1 MLKQRDLRSAN
12 ATAKS
17 TQIHYRTCS
26 CWCLYVC
33 SLLLCSPAAMAQNLP
48 PPDDQQAAT
57 VSSALNLDDLRT
69 FTDVFN
75 QVRKNYVEEVDDKQ
89 LMEAA
94 ITGML
99 SELDPHSA
107 YLPGEDYEDL
117 DHNSRGEYVGIGV
130 DVAADNGRIV
140 VRKVIVPSPADSA
153 GINPGDVFTSIAG
166 KAVKGSKLQRAIDDL
181 SGPSGSEIE
190 IVVQN
195 SEGES
200 TTKLL
205 KRQVLKVPAL
215 NARML
220 IDGIAYFSLSYFHRE
235 SAKDLQESI
244 ESIRAEGK
252 PVNGVVLDLRNN
264 PGGVL
269 QSAVDI
275 ADGFLDSGTIVSM
288 RGRNASMEMEF
299 TATGGQWFPDTPVV
313 VLVDRGSASASEVVA
328 GALQDHGRALILGER
343 TFGKGSVQT
352 VLPLRNGGGIKLTT
366 ARYFT
371 PSGRSI
377 QAKGIMPDLAVQQA
391 MSPVQLADDRIREA
405 DLERHLESRSGN
417 KEVPAEENV
426 LPEDDFPLYEA
437 LRLLRGAN
445 LLSRKSDAN

>member
-1 MLKQRDLRSAN
+1 M
-12 ATAKS
+12 AKTRAHPYDKYGVIS
-17 TQIHYRTCS
+17 
-26 CWCLYVC
+26 LVGC
-33 SLLLCSPAAMAQNLP
+33 SLLLCSQCALAQ
-48 PPDDQQAAT
+48 DAVADSGQQASS
-57 VSSALNLDDLRT
+57 VSNAMNLDDLRT

-75 QVRKNYVEEVDDKQ
+75 QVRKNYVENVDDKQ

-107 YLPGEDYEDL
+107 YLPGDDYEDL

-140 VRKVIVPSPADSA
+140 VRKVIVPSPADHA

-166 KAVKGSKLQRAIDDL
+166 KPVKGRKLQEAIDSL
-181 SGPSGSEIE
+181 GGPAGSDIEIE
-190 IVVQN
+190 VLT
-195 SEGES
+195 SDGES
-200 TTKLL
+200 STKLL
-205 KRQVLKVPAL
+205 KREVLKVPAMS
-215 NARML
+215 ARL
-220 IDGIAYFSLSYFHRE
+220 FADGIAYFSLSYFHRE
-235 SAKDLQESI
+235 SAKDLQDSI
-244 ESIRAEGK
+244 ESIKAEGN

-288 RGRNASMEMEF
+288 RGRNATMEMEF
-299 TATGGQWFPDTPVV
+299 TATSGQWFPNAPVV

-371 PSGRSI
+371 PSGHSI
-377 QAKGIMPDLAVQQA
+377 QAEGIIPDLAVEQA
-391 MSPVQLADDRIREA
+391 MNPVQLTDDRVREA
-405 DLERHLESRSGN
+405 DLDRHLESRSEDKAEPA
-417 KEVPAEENV
+417 KESVQ
-426 LPEDDFPLYEA
+426 PEDDFPLYEA
-437 LRLLRGAN
+437 LKILRGAH
-445 LLSRKSDAN
+445 LLSRKTGAN

>member
-1 MLKQRDLRSAN
+1 MSKRRALGSNSIMPNHSRKLFGMGVLA
-12 ATAKS
+12 
-17 TQIHYRTCS
+17 C
-26 CWCLYVC
+26 CW
-33 SLLLCSPAAMAQNLP
+33 LLCSQAAFAQDAEESDDEQPAA
-48 PPDDQQAAT
+48 
-57 VSSALNLDDLRT
+57 VFSALSLDDLRT

-75 QVRKNYVEEVDDKQ
+75 QVRKNYVENVDDKQ

-107 YLPGEDYEDL
+107 YLPGDDYADL

-130 DVAADNGRIV
+130 DVIADNGRVV

-166 KAVKGSKLQRAIDDL
+166 KVVKGRKLQEAINDL
-181 SGPSGSEIE
+181 GGPAGSEIQ
-190 IVVQN
+190 IKVLN
-195 SEGES
+195 SDGES

-205 KRQVLKVPAL
+205 KREVLKVPAL
-215 NARML
+215 NARL
-220 IDGIAYFSLSYFHRE
+220 FADGLAYFSLSYFHRE
-235 SAKDLQESI
+235 SAKDLQASI
-244 ESIRAEGK
+244 ESIQAEGN

-275 ADGFLDSGTIVSM
+275 ADGFLDDGLIASM

-299 TATGGQWFPDTPVV
+299 TATGGQWFPNTPVV

-377 QAKGIMPDLAVQQA
+377 QAEGIMPDLAVQQA
-391 MSPVQLADDRIREA
+391 MNPVQLKDDRLREA
-405 DLERHLESRSGN
+405 DLERHLESRGDN
-417 KEVPAEENV
+417 KDVAAEETV
-426 LPEDDFPLYEA
+426 HPDEDFPLYEA

-445 LLSRKSDAN
+445 LLSRKADMN